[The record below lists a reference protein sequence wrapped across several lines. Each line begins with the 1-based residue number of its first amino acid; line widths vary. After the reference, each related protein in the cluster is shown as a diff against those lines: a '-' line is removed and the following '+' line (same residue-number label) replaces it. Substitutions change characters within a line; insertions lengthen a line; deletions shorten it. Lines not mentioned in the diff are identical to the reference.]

1 MKTCRLTNEVIEQL
15 YANWIEFYN
24 KRVDAINYI
33 RGQKLEEW
41 KKEAED
47 EIKRDRYPRSQVIEW
62 YENKLKHMTHW
73 MERGQK
79 GLEQSESDFEKL
91 YKKIQSKVFSE
102 EDIGYLFIYDF
113 YKAEV
118 RKEESDKTNVVSVK
132 FAMYSWDYTYPPYE
146 VEKIPFVPPEVKF
159 TDWEEAE

>member
-33 RGQKLEEW
+33 RGMKLDEW
-41 KKEAED
+41 KGEAEA

-62 YENKLKHMTHW
+62 YDDKIAHMTNW
-73 MERGQK
+73 MQRGK
-79 GLEQSESDFEKL
+79 DGLEESEKDFEKVYQL
-91 YKKIQSKVFSE
+91 IKDAVFTE
-102 EDIGYLFIYDF
+102 KDIGYLFIYDF

-118 RKEESDKTNVVSVK
+118 RKEESNKKNVVSVK
-132 FAMYSWDYTYPPYE
+132 FAMYSWDYTYPPFN
-146 VEKIPFVPPEVKF
+146 VEKIQFAAPEVNF
-159 TDWEEAE
+159 TEWEEAD